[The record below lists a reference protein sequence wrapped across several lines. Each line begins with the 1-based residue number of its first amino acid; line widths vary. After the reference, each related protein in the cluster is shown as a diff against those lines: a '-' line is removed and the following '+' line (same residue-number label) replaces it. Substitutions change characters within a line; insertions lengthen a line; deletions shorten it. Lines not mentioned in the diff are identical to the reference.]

1 MQRIDKI
8 AKLAAKIVIALAL
21 VLLAGVFALQADH
34 PALSNSPLVTKI
46 NAAIPANN
54 GNKAPPA
61 GLVARS
67 DPRMPG
73 AHATLNDTPPAVA
86 TGELAKGGYPIKSV
100 LTLDGPLGHGDAY
113 WDESAAPAD
122 GPMLITV
129 DLAAQTLS
137 VFRDGHEIGVAVIM
151 YGADEK
157 PTPLGVYPITEK
169 DADHVSNLYG
179 APMPYMLRMTN
190 DGVSIHGSDV
200 EYGYATHGCIGVP
213 TSFAKKLF
221 AAVRLGDPIVV
232 TEAQTIKAGD
242 AVHGI

>member
-1 MQRIDKI
+1 MERIDKI
-8 AKLAAKIVIALAL
+8 ATLAAKTIIAFAL
-21 VLLAGVFALQADH
+21 VLLAGVFVLQADR
-34 PALSNSPLVTKI
+34 PALSSAQ
-46 NAAIPANN
+46 AATEPAI
-54 GNKAPPA
+54 APGDDMADQPAPA

-67 DPRMPG
+67 DPRTPDMRK
-73 AHATLNDTPPAVA
+73 AANDTPPAVA
-86 TGELAKGGYPIKSV
+86 QSELARGGYPIRSV
-100 LTLDGPLGHGDAY
+100 LTINGPLGHGDAY
-113 WDESAAPAD
+113 WDESAAPAN

-169 DADHVSNLYG
+169 DADHVSNLYD

-213 TSFAKKLF
+213 VSFAKKLF
-221 AAVRLGDPIVV
+221 AAVRLGDPIIV
-232 TEAQTIKAGD
+232 TQGQTMKAGD
-242 AVHGI
+242 AVRGI